1 MALYLLAF
9 LSQKAFMTSLDVANA
24 IFSLLIVIGLIAA
37 LAFLVR
43 RLGRTDSMAILGKKR
58 ASRRL
63 VIREKLNV
71 DARNYLV
78 LVACDDQE
86 HLVMVNQSGG
96 FVVEKN
102 IPQNPVQASDT
113 QPSSAPYN
121 QSESHQGASH

>member
-1 MALYLLAF
+1 
-9 LSQKAFMTSLDVANA
+9 MTSLDVANA

>member
-1 MALYLLAF
+1 
-9 LSQKAFMTSLDVANA
+9 MTSLDVANA

-37 LAFLVR
+37 LAYLVR
-43 RLGRTDSMAILGKKR
+43 RFGRTDSMAILGKKR

-63 VIREKLNV
+63 VIKEKLNV

-78 LVACDDQE
+78 LVSCDDQE

-102 IPQNPVQASDT
+102 IPEKPVRASDT
-113 QPSSAPYN
+113 QPNSAPYN